1 MSKPPGSPLF
11 LERRS
16 YRFRRMMDAVRLLP
30 LLVLAFWMVPLLW
43 PVPEILPDA
52 TPETTEPAIAM
63 SVALRYLFGVW
74 ALLILATWALW
85 RRTRDV
91 ASGEAADHADGPR

>member
-1 MSKPPGSPLF
+1 MARTPIF
-11 LERRS
+11 LEKRG
-16 YRFRRMMDAVRLLP
+16 YRQRRMMDAVRLLP
-30 LLVLAFWMVPLLW
+30 FLGLMLWMVPLLW

-91 ASGEAADHADGPR
+91 ASGDGAENADGQR

>member
-1 MSKPPGSPLF
+1 MPRPPIF
-11 LERRS
+11 LEKRG
-16 YRFRRMMDAVRLLP
+16 YRQRRMMDAVRLLP
-30 LLVLAFWMVPLLW
+30 FLGLMLWMVPLLW

-52 TPETTEPAIAM
+52 TPEPTAPTIAM

-91 ASGEAADHADGPR
+91 ASDGGADTKDGPR

>member
-1 MSKPPGSPLF
+1 MPRPPIF
-11 LERRS
+11 LEKRG
-16 YRFRRMMDAVRLLP
+16 YRQRRMMDAVRLLP
-30 LLVLAFWMVPLLW
+30 FLGLMLWMVPLLW

-52 TPETTEPAIAM
+52 TPEPTEPTIAM

-91 ASGEAADHADGPR
+91 ASGEGADQADGPR

>member
-1 MSKPPGSPLF
+1 
-11 LERRS
+11 
-16 YRFRRMMDAVRLLP
+16 MDAVRLLP
-30 LLVLAFWMVPLLW
+30 FLGLMLWMVPLLW

-52 TPETTEPAIAM
+52 TPEHTEPTIAM

-85 RRTRDV
+85 WRTRDV
-91 ASGEAADHADGPR
+91 ASGEGADQADGPR

>member
-1 MSKPPGSPLF
+1 MPRPPIF
-11 LERRS
+11 LEKRG
-16 YRFRRMMDAVRLLP
+16 YRQRRMMDAVRLLP
-30 LLVLAFWMVPLLW
+30 FLGLMLWMVPLLW

-74 ALLILATWALW
+74 ALLILATWSLW

>member
-1 MSKPPGSPLF
+1 MARTPIF
-11 LERRS
+11 LEKRGYRR
-16 YRFRRMMDAVRLLP
+16 RRMMDAVRLLP
-30 LLVLAFWMVPLLW
+30 FLGLMLWMVPLLW

-52 TPETTEPAIAM
+52 TSETPEPAIAM

-91 ASGEAADHADGPR
+91 ASGDGTENTDGQH

>member
-1 MSKPPGSPLF
+1 MPRPPIF
-11 LERRS
+11 LEKRG
-16 YRFRRMMDAVRLLP
+16 YRQRRMMDAVRLLP
-30 LLVLAFWMVPLLW
+30 FLGLMLWMVPLLW

-52 TPETTEPAIAM
+52 TPEPTEPTIAM

-74 ALLILATWALW
+74 TLLILATWALW

-91 ASGEAADHADGPR
+91 ASGEGADQADGSH

>member
-1 MSKPPGSPLF
+1 MPRPPIF
-11 LERRS
+11 LEKRG
-16 YRFRRMMDAVRLLP
+16 YRQRRMMDAVRLLP
-30 LLVLAFWMVPLLW
+30 FLGLMLWMVPLLW
-43 PVPEILPDA
+43 PVPESLPDA
-52 TPETTEPAIAM
+52 ILEPSEPTIAM

-91 ASGEAADHADGPR
+91 ASGEGADQADGPR

>member
-1 MSKPPGSPLF
+1 MPRPPIF
-11 LERRS
+11 LEKRG
-16 YRFRRMMDAVRLLP
+16 YRQRRMMDAVRLLP
-30 LLVLAFWMVPLLW
+30 FLGLMLWMVPLLW

-52 TPETTEPAIAM
+52 TPEPTEPTIAM

-91 ASGEAADHADGPR
+91 ASDGGADTEDGPR

>member
-1 MSKPPGSPLF
+1 
-11 LERRS
+11 
-16 YRFRRMMDAVRLLP
+16 
-30 LLVLAFWMVPLLW
+30 
-43 PVPEILPDA
+43 
-52 TPETTEPAIAM
+52 M

-91 ASGEAADHADGPR
+91 ATDGGADTKDGPR

>member
-1 MSKPPGSPLF
+1 MPRAPIF
-11 LERRS
+11 LEKRG
-16 YRFRRMMDAVRLLP
+16 YRQRRMMDAVRLLP
-30 LLVLAFWMVPLLW
+30 FLGLMLWMVPLLW

-52 TPETTEPAIAM
+52 TLEPSEPTIAM

-74 ALLILATWALW
+74 ALLILGTWALW

-91 ASGEAADHADGPR
+91 ASGEDVAQPDGPR

>member
-1 MSKPPGSPLF
+1 MPRPPIF
-11 LERRS
+11 LEKRG
-16 YRFRRMMDAVRLLP
+16 YRQRRMLDAVRLLP
-30 LLVLAFWMVPLLW
+30 FLGLMLWMVPLLW

>member
-1 MSKPPGSPLF
+1 
-11 LERRS
+11 
-16 YRFRRMMDAVRLLP
+16 MDAVRLLP
-30 LLVLAFWMVPLLW
+30 FLGLMLWMVPLLW
-43 PVPEILPDA
+43 PVPDA
-52 TPETTEPAIAM
+52 TPEPTEPTIAM

-91 ASGEAADHADGPR
+91 ASGEGADQADGPR

>member
-1 MSKPPGSPLF
+1 MPRPPIF
-11 LERRS
+11 LEKRG
-16 YRFRRMMDAVRLLP
+16 YRQRRMMDAVRLLP
-30 LLVLAFWMVPLLW
+30 FLGLMLWMVPLLW

-52 TPETTEPAIAM
+52 TPEPTEPTIAM

-91 ASGEAADHADGPR
+91 ASDGGADTKDGPR

>member
-1 MSKPPGSPLF
+1 MPRPPIF
-11 LERRS
+11 LEKRG
-16 YRFRRMMDAVRLLP
+16 YRQRRMMDAVRLLP
-30 LLVLAFWMVPLLW
+30 FLGLMLWMVPLLW

-52 TPETTEPAIAM
+52 TPEHTEPTIAM

-91 ASGEAADHADGPR
+91 ASGEGADQADGPR

>member
-1 MSKPPGSPLF
+1 MPRPPIF
-11 LERRS
+11 LEKRG
-16 YRFRRMMDAVRLLP
+16 YRQRRMMDAVRLLP
-30 LLVLAFWMVPLLW
+30 FLGLMLWMVPLLW

-52 TPETTEPAIAM
+52 TPEPTKPTIAM

-91 ASGEAADHADGPR
+91 ASDGGADTKDGPR

>member
-1 MSKPPGSPLF
+1 MARTPIF
-11 LERRS
+11 LEKRGYRR
-16 YRFRRMMDAVRLLP
+16 RRMMDAVRLLP
-30 LLVLAFWMVPLLW
+30 FLGLMLWMVPLLW

-52 TPETTEPAIAM
+52 TSETPEPAIAM

-91 ASGEAADHADGPR
+91 ASGDGADNTDGQH

>member
-1 MSKPPGSPLF
+1 MPRPPIF
-11 LERRS
+11 LEKRG
-16 YRFRRMMDAVRLLP
+16 YRQRRMMDAVRLLP
-30 LLVLAFWMVPLLW
+30 FLGLMVWMVPLLW
-43 PVPEILPDA
+43 PVPEILPGA
-52 TPETTEPAIAM
+52 TLEPSEPTIAM

-91 ASGEAADHADGPR
+91 ATDGGADTKDGPR